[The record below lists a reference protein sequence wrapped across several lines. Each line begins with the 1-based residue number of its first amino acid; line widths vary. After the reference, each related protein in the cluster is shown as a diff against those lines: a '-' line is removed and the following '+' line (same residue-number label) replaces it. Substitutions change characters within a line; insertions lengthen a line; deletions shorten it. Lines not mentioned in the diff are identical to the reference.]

1 MHIAFLTPE
10 YPHELTGPSGGLG
23 TSIKNLADGLVRNN
37 IRVSVIVY
45 GQSLT
50 MELEEDGI
58 RFYLLKHQ
66 NYAFGGWFFHRKHI
80 QKFLNRLIEK
90 EKIEVVEATDWTGI
104 TAFMKVNCSLVIRLN
119 GSDAYFCELENR
131 KQKWQNRLFEK
142 MALKNADH
150 HISVSRFTA
159 IRTNEIFNLD
169 IPFSIIPNSI
179 EINQFLPVI
188 RKLRESRI
196 LYFGTVIRKKGVLEL
211 SKIFNEVIKGR
222 PDSELVII
230 GKDVIDIFENIST
243 IELFRQNLSEKAT
256 EKFSYVGA
264 VDYNEVK
271 NHIAEAA
278 VVVLP
283 SFAEALP
290 MTWIEAMAMEKA
302 LVTSNIGWAP
312 EVMVDGETGFME
324 DPRSHK
330 TYAEKIIRL
339 LDKED
344 LRESVGKQA
353 RERVKEKFSSGVV
366 VKKNIEFYNT
376 VRKSFGK

>member
-23 TSIKNLADGLVRNN
+23 TSIKNLADSLVRNN

-45 GQSLT
+45 EQSLDR
-50 MELEEDGI
+50 ELEENGI

-66 NYAFGGWFFHRKHI
+66 HYAFGGWFFHRKYI

-90 EKIEVVEATDWTGI
+90 EKVEVIEATDWTGI
-104 TAFMKVNCSLVIRLN
+104 TAFMRINCPVVIRLN
-119 GSDAYFCELENR
+119 GSDAYFCEMENR
-131 KQKWQNRLFEK
+131 KQKLKNRLFEK
-142 MALKNADH
+142 VALKNADH
-150 HISVSRFTA
+150 HISVSQFTA
-159 IRTNEIFNLD
+159 IKTNEIFNLEL
-169 IPFSIIPNSI
+169 PFSIIPNSI
-179 EINQFLPVI
+179 EIDKFLPAAKKPV
-188 RKLRESRI
+188 ENRI

-211 SKIFNEVIKGR
+211 SKIFNEVVKER

-230 GKDVIDIFENIST
+230 GKDVIDIFENRST

-256 EKFSYVGA
+256 ERFSYLGA
-264 VDYNEVK
+264 VDYSEVK
-271 NHIAEAA
+271 THIAEAA

-302 LVTSNIGWAP
+302 VVTSNIGWAP
-312 EVMVDGETGFME
+312 EVMVDGKTGFME

-330 TYAEKIIRL
+330 AYAEKIVRL
-339 LDKED
+339 LDNED

-353 RERVKEKFSSGVV
+353 REQVKKKFSSEVV
-366 VKKNIEFYNT
+366 VKKNIEFY
-376 VRKSFGK
+376 KKILHHY